1 MASIYEVPPAGTS
14 FMPRRIDSVHT
25 RQIYPRTPSAGS
37 DFQSG
42 RTIQFAWKATPTD
55 MCLLNEC
62 RLVAKLKV
70 TDGDG
75 STAVA
80 ESLRF
85 QSDPLAALF
94 SQARLSINGI
104 VVSSCG
110 ANYPALSNIHARTH
124 TTVEG
129 QQTIGTEGLI
139 GFQKDMYRVAGV
151 VTAAAF
157 GAAASSGVATG
168 TAPAFDLASANLFGF
183 KRNARTRNPKLE
195 ILHIGETEI
204 EISAPIPLDVFRLSK
219 ALGQNMELI
228 LELTVAENFMREA
241 FYSQDVPSEVA
252 TNKMNL
258 VANAAKATGLDLYVK
273 GDHSTAYE
281 LGTAATDGIDIA
293 LMTGASG
300 KLDNAV
306 AFTSAA
312 TGITGLKMSVQ
323 SLFLSAVHV
332 RARAPIPRPLTT
344 QYNWEACTLLTRTLT
359 TTQSFTE
366 VFQIPLSTTRIAIA
380 ARIATPSLNVD
391 SEVYDG
397 LTVAQTLSV
406 QRGSA
411 LMPSPAYH
419 VNPGALQVG
428 RAMSDYN
435 RIVGATIRNGLGGK
449 DLFEWCAEPVFMFSS
464 HTEESASSITVRLT
478 TSASAV
484 NGVNLNKYE
493 LMVFCWHQRVL
504 EHRVSEDGQPLS
516 TVVDELI
523 Q

>member
-110 ANYPALSNIHARTH
+110 ANYPALSNIQARTH

-139 GFQKDMYRVAGV
+139 GFQKDMYRVAGE

-157 GAAASSGVATG
+157 SGAAASGAAQG
-168 TAPAFDLASANLFGF
+168 AAPAFDLASANLFGF

-195 ILHIGETEI
+195 ILHTGETEI

-228 LELTVAENFMREA
+228 IELTVAENFMREA
-241 FYSQDVPSEVA
+241 FYSEDVPSELA

-258 VANAAKATGLDLYVK
+258 VVAADTAGGGLALNIK

-281 LGTAATDGIDIA
+281 FIDDATDGIDIA
-293 LMTGASG
+293 LMTGPSA
-300 KLDNAV
+300 KLTDGV

-312 TGITGLKMSVQ
+312 TGATGLKMSVQ
-323 SLFLSAVHV
+323 SLFLSGVHV
-332 RARAPIPRPLTT
+332 RALGPIPRPVTT
-344 QYNWEACTLLTRTLT
+344 
-359 TTQSFTE
+359 
-366 VFQIPLSTTRIAIA
+366 
-380 ARIATPSLNVD
+380 
-391 SEVYDG
+391 
-397 LTVAQTLSV
+397 
-406 QRGSA
+406 
-411 LMPSPAYH
+411 
-419 VNPGALQVG
+419 
-428 RAMSDYN
+428 
-435 RIVGATIRNGLGGK
+435 
-449 DLFEWCAEPVFMFSS
+449 
-464 HTEESASSITVRLT
+464 
-478 TSASAV
+478 
-484 NGVNLNKYE
+484 
-493 LMVFCWHQRVL
+493 
-504 EHRVSEDGQPLS
+504 
-516 TVVDELI
+516 
-523 Q
+523 